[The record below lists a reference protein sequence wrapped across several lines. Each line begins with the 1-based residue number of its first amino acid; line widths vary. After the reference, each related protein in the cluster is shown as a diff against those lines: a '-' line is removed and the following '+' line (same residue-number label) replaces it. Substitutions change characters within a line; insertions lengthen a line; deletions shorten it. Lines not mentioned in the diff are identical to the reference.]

1 MEGIIINFIRR
12 TPESNISGIAVGLSV
27 ALIANG
33 FKKNITH
40 LHFTIDGTGIKQSSE
55 QGTYK

>member
-1 MEGIIINFIRR
+1 MEGIIISF
-12 TPESNISGIAVGLSV
+12 ISGIAVGLSV

-55 QGTYK
+55 QGVQVSNTTKV